1 VRAQVKNNTPFRY
14 RECWRIAIALFLIA
28 MCSANTFAEE
38 AFINVREIFPTDS
51 ARVRF
56 EVVPIDNG
64 AELLT
69 LFFSANPDSNLYED
83 DDVPLISVLRDTLG
97 SSDPDVHRLRYLWV
111 HTYAAPGLKQRL
123 AAATPFAYS
132 RFGNAA
138 TSNVGIPSP
147 VMDLS
152 VAEDRLWKNIWGI
165 VLKGAVLDP
174 KIYLIESAIQTYGEN
189 RSNYLQMQFARAAT
203 AIDMDDAFS
212 ELPMLS
218 DAERRQL
225 QQRFAERNNRLAPL
239 LNDSQLER
247 LYTKGMT
254 TMRQTCARNW
264 ELLRQRAEAEGLYF
278 EPLMLPDGTAT
289 HVILWVAREELET
302 NRQKAFDGRFLSI
315 SKPWGDKALLDWK
328 GSTEMRYF
336 DAEGRRVNDGPNA
349 VRQVEMIPLAL
360 YGLDHPKIPAL
371 LIDFRKPMNAKAREL
386 SHIAFD
392 RVGKGVFTASPI
404 ANSAIHFGRIA
415 ARVATRRMGVDLFQ
429 PSRLLSYTQLKMVLA
444 SNPGISSA
452 MRLEIG
458 RRVESVAV
466 NPLENDLPTE
476 VALARSQYRALLDYA
491 SRPDGLSADLD
502 RDRRAELTESTHGG
516 FSKFL
521 FRAGG
526 VATFGRYRH
535 REQERP
541 DSEFILQAQRR
552 NLNQTNF
559 LRDVAK
565 SGSYIDVHWDL
576 EKVRQALRDVSAT
589 DSMSQLAMA
598 DTAFRIFGQSRDE
611 DVRQLCLETLYQSNT
626 PASRKRLQQI
636 AEDTSQSQVWR
647 TRSASYLAE
656 DSSKPGAPHPLEVG
670 ISLRAS
676 GND

>member
-1 VRAQVKNNTPFRY
+1 
-14 RECWRIAIALFLIA
+14 
-28 MCSANTFAEE
+28 
-38 AFINVREIFPTDS
+38 
-51 ARVRF
+51 
-56 EVVPIDNG
+56 
-64 AELLT
+64 
-69 LFFSANPDSNLYED
+69 
-83 DDVPLISVLRDTLG
+83 ISILRDTLG

-111 HTYAAPGLKQRL
+111 HTYAAPGLKQRV

-132 RFGNAA
+132 RFGNAG

-152 VAEDRLWKNIWGI
+152 VADDRLWKNIWGI

-174 KIYLIESAIQTYGEN
+174 KIYLIESAIQTYGDN
-189 RSNYLQMQFARAAT
+189 RSNYIQMQFARAAT

-247 LYTKGMT
+247 FYMKGMT

-278 EPLMLPDGTAT
+278 EPLLLPDGTAT
-289 HVILWVAREELET
+289 HAILWVAREELEA
-302 NRQKAFDGRFLSI
+302 NRQNAFDSRFLSI
-315 SKPWGDKALLDWK
+315 SKPWGDKALLNWI
-328 GSTEMRYF
+328 GPTETRYF
-336 DAEGRRVNDGPNA
+336 DSDDRRVNDGPNA

-392 RVGKGVFTASPI
+392 RFGKGVFTASPI
-404 ANSAIHFGRIA
+404 ANTAIHFGRIA

-429 PSRLLSYTQLKMVLA
+429 PSRLLSYTQLKMVLS

-458 RRVESVAV
+458 RRVEGVAV

-491 SRPDGLSADLD
+491 SRPDGLSIDLE
-502 RDRRAELTESTHGG
+502 RDRRAELTESTHGD

-526 VATFGRYRH
+526 VATFGLYRH

-541 DSEFILQAQRR
+541 DSEFILEAQRR

-559 LRDVAK
+559 LHDVVK
-565 SGSYIDVHWDL
+565 SGSYIDIHWDVD
-576 EKVRQALRDVSAT
+576 KVRQALRDVSAG
-589 DSMSQLAMA
+589 DSLSQLAMA
-598 DTAFRIFGQSRDE
+598 DTAYRIFGQSRDE
-611 DVRQLCLETLYQSNT
+611 NIRQLCLETLYQANT

-647 TRSASYLAE
+647 TRSASYLGDDAARPGG
-656 DSSKPGAPHPLEVG
+656 PGAVHPLEVG
-670 ISLRAS
+670 ISLRAT

>member
-1 VRAQVKNNTPFRY
+1 MKKYSPSRRPDS
-14 RECWRIAIALFLIA
+14 WRIAIALFLVA
-28 MCSANTFAEE
+28 VCSSNTFAEE
-38 AFINVREIFPTDS
+38 KFTRTPVALPTDS
-51 ARVRF
+51 AFVRF
-56 EVVPIDNG
+56 EVVPVDDG

-69 LFFSANPDSNLYED
+69 LFFTAHRDADRFD
-83 DDVPLISVLRDTLG
+83 DDEVPLISVLRDTLG

-111 HTYAAPGLKQRL
+111 HTYASPGIKQRL

-132 RFGNAA
+132 RFGN
-138 TSNVGIPSP
+138 TGTVNIGIPSP

-152 VAEDRLWKNIWGI
+152 VEDDRLWKNIWGI
-165 VLKGAVLDP
+165 ALRGAMFDP
-174 KIYLIESAIQTYGEN
+174 KIFLIESAIQTYGDN
-189 RSNYLQMQFARAAT
+189 RSKYLQMQFARAAT

-247 LYTKGMT
+247 FYMKGMI

-289 HVILWVAREELET
+289 HAILWVAREDLEG
-302 NRQKAFDGRFLSI
+302 NRQKAFDGRFLNI
-315 SKPWGDKALLDWK
+315 SKPWGDKALLNWK
-328 GSTEMRYF
+328 GPTETRYF
-336 DAEGRRVNDGPNA
+336 DSESRRVSDGEGA

-371 LIDFRKPMNAKAREL
+371 LIDFRKPLNAKAREL
-386 SHIAFD
+386 SHVAFEK
-392 RVGKGVFTASPI
+392 VGTRVFTASPL
-404 ANSAIHFGRIA
+404 ANTAIRFGRVA

-429 PSRLLSYTQLKMVLA
+429 PSRLLSYTQLKMVLS

-466 NPLENDLPTE
+466 NPLENNLITE
-476 VALARSQYRALLDYA
+476 VALARSQYRALLEYA
-491 SRPDGLSADLD
+491 SRPDGLRVDLD
-502 RDRRAELTESTHGG
+502 RDRRAELTESSHND

-526 VATFGRYRH
+526 VATFGVYRH

-541 DSEFILQAQRR
+541 DSESILEAQRR

-559 LRDVAK
+559 LHEVVK
-565 SGSYIDVHWDL
+565 SGSHIDIHWDL
-576 EKVRQALRDVSAT
+576 DKVRQALRDVSAK
-589 DSMSQLAMA
+589 DSLSQYALAE
-598 DTAFRIFGQSRDE
+598 TAFRIFDQSRDDE
-611 DVRQLCLETLYQSNT
+611 VRQSCLETLHQVNT
-626 PASRKRLQQI
+626 AAARKKLQQI
-636 AEDTSQSQVWR
+636 AQDTTVAPVWR
-647 TRSASYLAE
+647 TLSVSYLGDGE
-656 DSSKPGAPHPLEVG
+656 SKPSEIHSRDAGP
-670 ISLRAS
+670 SLRAAA
-676 GND
+676 DD

>member
-1 VRAQVKNNTPFRY
+1 
-14 RECWRIAIALFLIA
+14 
-28 MCSANTFAEE
+28 
-38 AFINVREIFPTDS
+38 
-51 ARVRF
+51 
-56 EVVPIDNG
+56 
-64 AELLT
+64 
-69 LFFSANPDSNLYED
+69 
-83 DDVPLISVLRDTLG
+83 
-97 SSDPDVHRLRYLWV
+97 V
-111 HTYAAPGLKQRL
+111 HTYAPPGIKQRL

-132 RFGNAA
+132 RFGNTG

-152 VAEDRLWKNIWGI
+152 INDDRLWKNIWGMA
-165 VLKGAVLDP
+165 LRGAMFDP
-174 KIYLIESAIQTYGEN
+174 KIFLIESAIQTYGEN
-189 RSNYLQMQFARAAT
+189 RSNYLQMQFARAAI

-247 LYTKGMT
+247 FYMKGMI

-264 ELLRQRAEAEGLYF
+264 ELLRQRAETEGLYF
-278 EPLMLPDGTAT
+278 EPLLLPDGTAT
-289 HVILWVAREELET
+289 HAILWVAREDLEE
-302 NRQKAFDGRFLSI
+302 NRRKVFDSRFLSI
-315 SKPWGDKALLDWK
+315 SKPWGDKALLNWK
-328 GSTEMRYF
+328 GPTEIRYF
-336 DAEGRRVNDGPNA
+336 DSENRRVSDGASA

-371 LIDFRKPMNAKAREL
+371 LIDFRKPLNAKAREL
-386 SHIAFD
+386 SHVAFE
-392 RVGKGVFTASPI
+392 RVGARVFTASPL
-404 ANSAIHFGRIA
+404 ANTAIRFGRIA
-415 ARVATRRMGVDLFQ
+415 THVATRRMGVDLFQ
-429 PSRLLSYTQLKMVLA
+429 PSRLLSYSQLKMVLS

-466 NPLENDLPTE
+466 NPLENNLTTE

-491 SRPDGLSADLD
+491 SRPDGLRVDLN
-502 RDRRAELTESTHGG
+502 RDRRAELTETSHGD

-526 VATFGRYRH
+526 VATFGLYRH

-541 DSEFILQAQRR
+541 DTESILEAQRR

-559 LRDVAK
+559 LHDVVK
-565 SGSYIDVHWDL
+565 SGSNIDIHWDL
-576 EKVRQALRDVSAT
+576 DKVRQALHNVST
-589 DSMSQLAMA
+589 NDSLSQFAMA
-598 DTAFRIFGQSRDE
+598 DAAFRIFDQSRDE
-611 DVRQLCLETLYQSNT
+611 DVRQACLETLYQSNT
-626 PASRKRLQQI
+626 AASRKKLQQI
-636 AEDTSQSQVWR
+636 AQDTSLAQVWR
-647 TRSASYLAE
+647 TRSASYLGEGAL
-656 DSSKPGAPHPLEVG
+656 KPDGKDGNLPLAVG
-670 ISLRAS
+670 VSLRAS

>member
-1 VRAQVKNNTPFRY
+1 MNKYSTSRRPAF
-14 RECWRIAIALFLIA
+14 WRIGIALFLVA
-28 MCSANTFAEE
+28 VCSTNMFAEE
-38 AFINVREIFPTDS
+38 KFTSLAEALPTNS
-51 ARVRF
+51 AYVRF
-56 EVVPIDNG
+56 EVVPVDDG

-69 LFFSANPDSNLYED
+69 LFFTSHRGADRFD
-83 DDVPLISVLRDTLG
+83 DDEVPLISVLRDTLG

-111 HTYAAPGLKQRL
+111 HTYAAPGIKQRL

-132 RFGNAA
+132 RFGN
-138 TSNVGIPSP
+138 TGTTNIGIPSP

-152 VAEDRLWKNIWGI
+152 VQDDRLWKNIWG
-165 VLKGAVLDP
+165 LALRGAMFDP
-174 KIYLIESAIQTYGEN
+174 KIFLIESAIQTYGDN
-189 RSNYLQMQFARAAT
+189 RSKYLQMQFARAAT

-247 LYTKGMT
+247 FYMKGMT

-264 ELLRQRAEAEGLYF
+264 ELLRQRAESEGLYF
-278 EPLMLPDGTAT
+278 EPLLLPDGTAT
-289 HVILWVAREELET
+289 HAILWVAREELEE
-302 NRQKAFDGRFLSI
+302 NRQKTFDSRFLSI
-315 SKPWGDKALLDWK
+315 SKPWGDKALLNWK
-328 GSTEMRYF
+328 GPTETRYF
-336 DAEGRRVNDGPNA
+336 DSENRRVSDGPGA

-371 LIDFRKPMNAKAREL
+371 LVDFRKPLNAKAREL
-386 SHIAFD
+386 SHIAFE
-392 RVGKGVFTASPI
+392 RFGTRVFTASPFT
-404 ANSAIHFGRIA
+404 NTAIRFGRIA
-415 ARVATRRMGVDLFQ
+415 TRVATRRMGVDLFQ
-429 PSRLLSYTQLKMVLA
+429 PSRLLSYTQLKMVLS

-466 NPLENDLPTE
+466 NPLENDLTTE

-491 SRPDGLSADLD
+491 SRPDGLRVDLG
-502 RDRRAELTESTHGG
+502 RDRRAELTASSHGD
-516 FSKFL
+516 FSKFI

-526 VATFGRYRH
+526 VATFGLYRH
-535 REQERP
+535 REQEQP
-541 DSEFILQAQRR
+541 DSEAALKTQRR

-559 LRDVAK
+559 LHDVVK
-565 SGSYIDVHWDL
+565 SGPDIDIHWDL
-576 EKVRQALRDVSAT
+576 DKVRLALQEVST
-589 DSMSQLAMA
+589 NHSMSEFAMA
-598 DTAFRIFGQSRDE
+598 DATFRIFDQSRDE
-611 DVRQLCLETLYQSNT
+611 HVRQLCLETLYQANT
-626 PASRKRLQQI
+626 TAARKKLQQI
-636 AEDTSQSQVWR
+636 AQDTSLAEVWR
-647 TRSASYLAE
+647 TRSASYFGDTA
-656 DSSKPGAPHPLEVG
+656 SKPVVPSGNHPLEPG

>member
-1 VRAQVKNNTPFRY
+1 MNKYTPFRCSDY
-14 RECWRIAIALFLIA
+14 WRTAIALLLA
-28 MCSANTFAEE
+28 AVCSANTFAEE
-38 AFINVREIFPTDS
+38 VFIKVPEALPTNS
-51 ARVRF
+51 AYVRF
-56 EVVPIDNG
+56 EIVPVDDG

-69 LFFSANPDSNLYED
+69 LFFTAHPDADRYGD
-83 DDVPLISVLRDTLG
+83 DEVPLISVLRDTLG

-111 HTYAAPGLKQRL
+111 HTYAAPGMKQRL

-132 RFGNAA
+132 RFGN
-138 TSNVGIPSP
+138 TGTTNIGIPSP

-152 VAEDRLWKNIWGI
+152 VQDDRLWKNIWGFA
-165 VLKGAVLDP
+165 LKGAMFDP
-174 KIYLIESAIQTYGEN
+174 KIFLIESAIQTYGDN
-189 RSNYLQMQFARAAT
+189 RSKYLQMQFARAAT
-203 AIDMDDAFS
+203 AMDMDDAFS

-278 EPLMLPDGTAT
+278 EPLLLPDGTAT
-289 HVILWVAREELET
+289 HAILWVAREDLEE
-302 NRQKAFDGRFLSI
+302 NRQKPFDGRFLSI
-315 SKPWGDKALLDWK
+315 SKPWGDKALLNWK
-328 GSTEMRYF
+328 GPTETRYF
-336 DAEGRRVNDGPNA
+336 DSESRRVSDDTGA
-349 VRQVEMIPLAL
+349 IRQVEMIPLAL

-371 LIDFRKPMNAKAREL
+371 LIDFRKPLNAKAREL
-386 SHIAFD
+386 SHVAFEKFGT
-392 RVGKGVFTASPI
+392 RVITASPF
-404 ANSAIHFGRIA
+404 ANTAIRFGRIA
-415 ARVATRRMGVDLFQ
+415 VRVATRRMGVDLFQ
-429 PSRLLSYTQLKMVLA
+429 PSRLLSYTQLKMVLS
-444 SNPGISSA
+444 SNPGISST

-466 NPLENDLPTE
+466 NPLENDLTTE

-491 SRPDGLSADLD
+491 SQPDGLRVDLN
-502 RDRRAELTESTHGG
+502 RDRRAELTESSHGD

-526 VATFGRYRH
+526 VATFGLYRH
-535 REQERP
+535 REQERS
-541 DSEFILQAQRR
+541 DSESILEAQRR

-559 LRDVAK
+559 LHDVVK
-565 SGSYIDVHWDL
+565 SGSHIDVHWDL
-576 EKVRQALRDVSAT
+576 DKVRQALHDVST
-589 DSMSQLAMA
+589 KDSLSEFAMA
-598 DTAFRIFGQSRDE
+598 DAAFRIFDQSRDE
-611 DVRQLCLETLYQSNT
+611 DVRQLCLETLYQANT
-626 PASRKRLQQI
+626 TAARKKLQLI
-636 AEDTSQSQVWR
+636 AQDTSLAQVWR
-647 TRSASYLAE
+647 TRSASYL
-656 DSSKPGAPHPLEVG
+656 DGSTLKPGENLPLEAD